1 MTMIPLLLAATL
13 IPQSPL
19 ATYPLQPHGGPEVR
33 VHRQATPL
41 VALRL
46 STPVPVT
53 LPEGAVELLQE
64 LARPDAEAEAR
75 RFGARVSLRHDL
87 GRAVITV
94 TGPATAFDAMAA
106 ILRRAAGAPDLSVA
120 ALRRARARAE
130 DRVLARLEQP
140 VPRVRRYLHY
150 GLHGGPEPRDATGTR
165 LGPEAIRR
173 VRAQLYRP
181 GRVRVVLVGD
191 VPDVVI
197 RSAFGDW
204 PTAPEGDRAETRVDT
219 GAAVARPQA
228 HREWGGIA
236 FPVEGDPTVLAVAA
250 ALVQQRVDRS
260 ALQYGSVEAWY
271 DPAPALVLIGAATP
285 GDSVVEASAGISGLA
300 VRDSSAVLPTD
311 VRRYLRRLIAEAAAL
326 TGTDAV
332 ARARTGVRRRLLLEA
347 RTAAGKAEVIGRV
360 TDHCDPGVRP
370 GDYLERL
377 EGVDLAEV
385 RRLLR
390 RLLETA
396 AVVGES

>member
-1 MTMIPLLLAATL
+1 MIPLLLAAAL

-19 ATYPLQPHGGPEVR
+19 GTYPLQPDDGPEVR

-41 VALRL
+41 VSLRL
-46 STPVPVT
+46 SMPVPVT

-75 RFGARVSLRHDL
+75 RFGARVSLRHDP
-87 GRAVITV
+87 GRAVVTV
-94 TGPATAFDAMAA
+94 TGPANAFDAMVA
-106 ILRRAAGAPDLSVA
+106 IVRRAAGAPDLSVA

-140 VPRVRRYLHY
+140 GPRVRRYLHY
-150 GLHGGPEPRDATGTR
+150 GLHGGPEPRGAAGTR
-165 LGPEAIRR
+165 IGPEAIRQI
-173 VRAQLYRP
+173 RAELYHR

-197 RSAFGDW
+197 RSAFGGW
-204 PTAPEGDRAETRVDT
+204 PTAAAVDRAEARVDT
-219 GAAVARPQA
+219 AAAAARPQA

-236 FPVEGDPTVLAVAA
+236 FPIEGDPAVLAVAA

-271 DPAPALVLIGAATP
+271 EPAAALVLVGAATP
-285 GDSVVEASAGISGLA
+285 GDSVVEASAGISDLA
-300 VRDSSAVLPTD
+300 VRDSIAVPPTD

-326 TGTDAV
+326 ASTDAV
-332 ARARTGVRRRLLLEA
+332 VRARTGVRRRLLLEA

-360 TDHCDPGVRP
+360 ADHCGPAVRP
-370 GDYLERL
+370 DDYLERL
-377 EGVDLAEV
+377 EGVDLADV
-385 RRLLR
+385 RGLLR
-390 RLLETA
+390 RLLETP
-396 AVVGES
+396 AVVGEP

>member
-1 MTMIPLLLAATL
+1 MAMIPLLLAAAL
-13 IPQSPL
+13 IPQSSL

-87 GRAVITV
+87 GRAVMTV

-106 ILRRAAGAPDLSVA
+106 ILRRAAGTPDLSVA
-120 ALRRARARAE
+120 DLRRARARAE
-130 DRVLARLEQP
+130 GRVLARLEQP
-140 VPRVRRYLHY
+140 APRVRRYLHY
-150 GLHGGPEPRDATGTR
+150 GLHGGPEPRGAGGTR

-173 VRAQLYRP
+173 VGAELYRP

-204 PTAPEGDRAETRVDT
+204 PTAREGNRAEPRFDT
-219 GAAVARPQA
+219 AAAAARPQA
-228 HREWGGIA
+228 DREWGGIA
-236 FPVEGDPTVLAVAA
+236 FPVEGDPAVLAVAA
-250 ALVQQRVDRS
+250 ALVQQRVERS
-260 ALQYGSVEAWY
+260 ALRYGSVEAWY
-271 DPAPALVLIGAATP
+271 EPAPALVLVGAATP
-285 GDSVVEASAGISGLA
+285 GDSVVEASAGISDLA
-300 VRDSSAVLPTD
+300 VRDASAVPLTD

-326 TGTDAV
+326 AGTDV
-332 ARARTGVRRRLLLEA
+332 VTRARTAVRRRLLLEA

-360 TDHCDPGVRP
+360 ADHCGPAVRAD
-370 GDYLERL
+370 DYLERL
-377 EGVDLAEV
+377 EGVQLADV
-385 RRLLR
+385 RALLR

-396 AVVGES
+396 AVVDES

>member
-1 MTMIPLLLAATL
+1 MTMIPLLLAAAL
-13 IPQSPL
+13 VVQSPL
-19 ATYPLQPHGGPEVR
+19 ATYPIQPEGGPEVR

-53 LPEGAVELLQE
+53 LPEGVVELLQE
-64 LARPDAEAEAR
+64 LARPYAEAEAR
-75 RFGARVSLRHDL
+75 RFGARVSLRHDP
-87 GRAVITV
+87 GRAVMTV
-94 TGPATAFDAMAA
+94 TGPATAFDAMVA
-106 ILRRAAGAPDLSVA
+106 ILRRAAGPPDLSVA

-140 VPRVRRYLHY
+140 GPRVRRFLHY
-150 GLHGGPEPRDATGTR
+150 GLHGGPEPRGAAGTR
-165 LGPEAIRR
+165 VGPEVIRR
-173 VRAQLYRP
+173 VRAELYHP
-181 GRVRVVLVGD
+181 DRVRVVLVGD

-204 PTAPEGDRAETRVDT
+204 PTSAEGDRAEARVDT
-219 GAAVARPQA
+219 TAAAARPRA

-236 FPVEGDPTVLAVAA
+236 FPVDGDPAVLAVAA

-260 ALQYGSVEAWY
+260 ALQYGAVEAWY
-271 DPAPALVLIGAATP
+271 EPTPALVLIGAATP
-285 GDSVVEASAGISGLA
+285 GDSVVEASAGISDLT
-300 VRDSSAVLPTD
+300 VRDSSAVPPTD

-326 TGTDAV
+326 AGTDGV
-332 ARARTGVRRRLLLEA
+332 LRAGTGVRRRLLLEA

-360 TDHCDPGVRP
+360 ADQCGPAVRP
-370 GDYLERL
+370 DDYLERL

-385 RRLLR
+385 RGLLR
-390 RLLETA
+390 RLLDTA